1 MNIALGLVVLV
12 ASVLGYAVVNSIE
25 IAVVGA
31 NRIRVRHLAEG
42 GSRSAQAL
50 ERLHGHQ
57 ERFFAAIV
65 LLQNVLVVLA
75 AAMGTLI
82 GAEVAGAAGVAV
94 ATVLEALALALFGEL
109 IPKVL
114 AAHASERF
122 ALFVAVPAEALTQV
136 LGPFVQALGFLPG
149 VLSRRILGVRL
160 EAGPSVTEAELRMLI
175 EVSAESGTMAESEAE
190 LLDRVFHFGDRRVH
204 EVMVPRTEVVWLPR
218 ESRVSDFYAV
228 YAETPHSRFPVF
240 EESPDQVVG
249 ILGIKD
255 VLAALAAG
263 EIGAESGV
271 EALTRPAFFVPE
283 TKPIGELFRE
293 MQASGTQMAIAVDE
307 FGGTAGI
314 VTLEQLLEEMVGPM
328 RDELRPAETEITQVD
343 EYTTQVDGSLSVE
356 EAREELGIDIPEGP
370 YDTIAGFVLS
380 RLGHIPQEGEQLAV
394 DDLRLTVAV
403 MKGPKIELLR
413 LTRA

>member
-240 EESPDQVVG
+240 DESPDQVVG

-263 EIGAESGV
+263 QIGAGSSV